1 MMVSGES
8 EIVRIKNDG
17 DWQNRFSNL
26 HIALSLFVLLI
37 AIYSLTYSGTFI
49 TDDEHILA
57 SRTFSLAFDGHLND
71 QRVYGNDR
79 VHALSGTTP
88 IFAAQ
93 GVNIEPGQALAGAI
107 LARLAVVLGVGRVQ
121 TIFLLN
127 IWTTALTAVL
137 VFYSVIIRGYPRL
150 TALISALLFGLGT
163 TVWPFT
169 RTYFRDPLAMFFLA
183 LAWLCVLSLIQ
194 PKNDKS
200 LAWLSWVG
208 IIVGL
213 AFGVLSKNTVMI
225 AAPIILVYILL
236 ERHKSGKVNFQINL
250 YNNWKIILIWLGGLL
265 ILLILWALFLPSDGV
280 FARFTPG
287 YYLFVMRKFLTTPHP
302 NFIAALAGPLL
313 SPGKSI
319 FIYSPVLL
327 LWVLGL
333 FKRGKSNWASWTYL
347 IFLII
352 FQALFYDSDWYGHIN
367 WGLRFLLPVM
377 PLLVISAA
385 PVVDLWIQTHKG
397 RMGLLTLGLLSLVF
411 QLIGILPPIRQYY
424 LDMFAINPLA
434 LESLALW
441 HPKFSPWLW
450 HLNWIF
456 SGGSLDLAAIRVGAQ
471 SIPIVIGFLAI
482 ICIAVLGII
491 RIANIWFSGV
501 GVLLSFAITILMLV
515 FYKSDPAFS
524 QARGDLERTQ
534 EMISQNNTEGDLVLV
549 KSYGTSAWFY
559 WMNWADSKYPWSSL
573 PFVFPEPS
581 LIEQYDR
588 TDDPTIVLDALSLS
602 ILTKIPVS
610 YRRVWLVVPY
620 DSPGANLDI
629 ESNWLKAI
637 SESKEEWVISADE
650 GNTRLFLFGF
660 DEQVSQ

>member
-1 MMVSGES
+1 
-8 EIVRIKNDG
+8 
-17 DWQNRFSNL
+17 
-26 HIALSLFVLLI
+26 
-37 AIYSLTYSGTFI
+37 
-49 TDDEHILA
+49 
-57 SRTFSLAFDGHLND
+57 
-71 QRVYGNDR
+71 
-79 VHALSGTTP
+79 
-88 IFAAQ
+88 
-93 GVNIEPGQALAGAI
+93 
-107 LARLAVVLGVGRVQ
+107 VVLGVGRVQ

-137 VFYSVIIRGYPRL
+137 VFYSVLIRGYLRL
-150 TALISALLFGLGT
+150 TALITALLFGLGT
-163 TVWPFT
+163 VVWPFT

-183 LAWLCVLSLIQ
+183 LAWLSVLSLFQ
-194 PKNDKS
+194 TKNNKS
-200 LAWLSWVG
+200 LAWLSWAG

-213 AFGVLSKNTVMI
+213 TFGVLSKNTVMI
-225 AAPIILVYILL
+225 AAPIFLVYILL
-236 ERHKSGKVNFQINL
+236 EWHKSGKVNFQTYL
-250 YNNWKIILIWLGGLL
+250 YNNWKIVLIWLGGLL
-265 ILLILWALFLPSDGV
+265 LFLILWALFLPSDGI

-302 NFIAALAGPLL
+302 NFITALAGPLL

-333 FKRGKSNWASWTYL
+333 FKRGKSIWTSWAYL

-385 PVVDLWIQTHKG
+385 SEVDVWLRTHKG
-397 RMGLLTLGLLSLVF
+397 RWGLLILSLLSIVF

-424 LDMFAINPLA
+424 LDMLAINPLA
-434 LESLALW
+434 LESLAIW
-441 HPKFSPWLW
+441 HPKFSPLLW
-450 HLNWIF
+450 HLSWIF
-456 SGGSLDLAAIRVGAQ
+456 AGGSLDLAAIRVGAQ

-482 ICIAVLGII
+482 ICIAVLGMV
-491 RIANIWFSGV
+491 RISKIWLSWV
-501 GVLLSFAITILMLV
+501 GILLSFAITILMLV

-524 QARGDLERTQ
+524 PTRADLERTQ
-534 EMISQNNTEGDLVLV
+534 EMISQNIIEGDLVLV

-573 PFVFPEPS
+573 PFVFPEPN

-588 TDDPTIVLDALSLS
+588 TDDLTTVIDALSLS
-602 ILTKIPVS
+602 ILTNIPRQ
-610 YRRVWLVVPY
+610 YQRVWLVVPD

-629 ESNWLKAI
+629 ESKWLEAI
-637 SESKEEWVISADE
+637 SKSSEEWVISTDE
-650 GNTRLFLFGF
+650 VNTRLFLFGI
-660 DEQVSQ
+660 DEQGSQ